1 MKKIQAKHLVT
12 SVFVLV
18 FILSGCANEGS
29 KKTELESG
37 VVLLISETDGKAA
50 VAAGVTKDLT
60 DTLSAVDIVTIAVKE
75 LGGRG
80 GGGRV
85 DMAQGGAQSAKDVDK
100 AISAVKQMLEG

>member
-1 MKKIQAKHLVT
+1 MSDKQFNLAKDWFEDLR
-12 SVFVLV
+12 
-18 FILSGCANEGS
+18 NQ
-29 KKTELESG
+29 
-37 VVLLISETDGKAA
+37 LINIVSEIDGKAA

-85 DMAQGGAQSAKDVDK
+85 DMAQGGAQSAKNVDK